1 MTMKRRFEGQVAIVT
16 GSAWGIG
23 RNHAERLAAEGAR
36 LVLCD
41 ILEDMVAET
50 AASLPEAISIKCDVS
65 NPDDVAR
72 MVEAALA
79 AYGRIDIL
87 INNAGGAI
95 GSAKPFWDVPY
106 DEWDTIIDV
115 NLKGAW
121 LCTKAVLP
129 AMREAGRG
137 KIVNI
142 TSTAALRAVPGRGVY
157 GAAKGGV
164 ISLTYTMANEIG
176 PFGITINSVAPGLVE
191 VPHPKK
197 TFSAEDYELMKV
209 GAIAAQP
216 IKRVCHMNDI
226 SDAVLFLASAESD
239 FITGQTL
246 AVNGGEFS
254 H

>member
-1 MTMKRRFEGQVAIVT
+1 MKRRFEGQVAIVT

-23 RNHAERLAAEGAR
+23 RNHAERLAAEGAK

-41 ILEDMVAET
+41 ILEDMVAE
-50 AASLPEAISIKCDVS
+50 AAATLPEAISIKCDVS

-72 MVEAALA
+72 MVEVALA
-79 AYGRIDIL
+79 AFGRIDIL

-95 GSAKPFWDVPY
+95 ASAKSFWDVPD
-106 DEWDTIIDV
+106 DEWNTIIDV

-137 KIVNI
+137 KVVNV

-164 ISLTYTMANEIG
+164 VSLTYTMANEVG
-176 PFGITINSVAPGLVE
+176 PFGITVNSVAPGLVE
-191 VPHPKK
+191 VPHPKQ
-197 TFSAEDYELMKV
+197 TFTAEAYELMKAE
-209 GAIAAQP
+209 AIAAQP
-216 IKRVCHMNDI
+216 IKRVCHMDDI